1 MGPNSVEGET
11 SWYVQKNIDKVFNQM
26 GQKYHFEDNFKSNFL
41 NHIDKSIEKKHE
53 LTYIEESLIE

>member
-1 MGPNSVEGET
+1 
-11 SWYVQKNIDKVFNQM
+11 M